1 MIFQLTY
8 TAYATEIRS
17 SLCNNV
23 TFLLFT
29 YAKLE
34 RYHLL
39 YLQFILIVIV
49 IYNNINWLQPK
60 NNMSPAPTTVG
71 QLMTEKL
78 ETINPSDTAQE
89 AAKKM
94 RDKKVSS
101 LVITDREDR
110 PIGIVTE
117 RDLVRQ
123 VCTRDVNSN
132 AVIVH
137 QIMSS
142 PLVTIDANSSA
153 EVAADIMIQNKVR
166 HLLVMDEN
174 KVLGIIT
181 PSDFTGY
188 LKEKLNLDDVNARI
202 LQSLKEEEEKEK

>member
-1 MIFQLTY
+1 MPS
-8 TAYATEIRS
+8 AT
-17 SLCNNV
+17 
-23 TFLLFT
+23 
-29 YAKLE
+29 
-34 RYHLL
+34 
-39 YLQFILIVIV
+39 
-49 IYNNINWLQPK
+49 
-60 NNMSPAPTTVG
+60 TTVG
-71 QLMTEKL
+71 QLMTERL
-78 ETINPSDTAQE
+78 ETISPSDTAQE

-101 LVITDREDR
+101 LVVTDVEDK

-123 VCTRDVNSN
+123 VCTKAINSN
-132 AVIVH
+132 DVIVH
-137 QIMSS
+137 RIMSS
-142 PLVTIDANSSA
+142 PLATIDANSSV

-166 HLLVMDEN
+166 HLLVVDEN

-202 LQSLKEEEEKEK
+202 LQSLKEDEDEESKSKTQLP

>member
-1 MIFQLTY
+1 M
-8 TAYATEIRS
+8 
-17 SLCNNV
+17 
-23 TFLLFT
+23 
-29 YAKLE
+29 
-34 RYHLL
+34 
-39 YLQFILIVIV
+39 
-49 IYNNINWLQPK
+49 P
-60 NNMSPAPTTVG
+60 SPPTTVG
-71 QLMTEKL
+71 QLMTERL
-78 ETINPSDTAQE
+78 ETISPSDTAQE

-101 LVITDREDR
+101 LVVTDLEDK

-123 VCTRDVNSN
+123 VCTKVINSN
-132 AVIVH
+132 DVIVH
-137 QIMSS
+137 HIMSS
-142 PLVTIDANSSA
+142 PLATIDANSSV

-166 HLLVMDEN
+166 HLLVVDEN

-202 LQSLKEEEEKEK
+202 LQSLKEDEEEKENEK

>member
-1 MIFQLTY
+1 MPS
-8 TAYATEIRS
+8 AT
-17 SLCNNV
+17 
-23 TFLLFT
+23 
-29 YAKLE
+29 
-34 RYHLL
+34 
-39 YLQFILIVIV
+39 
-49 IYNNINWLQPK
+49 
-60 NNMSPAPTTVG
+60 TTVG
-71 QLMTEKL
+71 QLMTERL
-78 ETINPSDTAQE
+78 ETISPSDTAQE

-101 LVITDREDR
+101 LVVTDVEDK

-123 VCTRDVNSN
+123 VCTKVINSN
-132 AVIVH
+132 EVIVH
-137 QIMSS
+137 HIMSS
-142 PLVTIDANSSA
+142 PLATIDANSSV

-166 HLLVMDEN
+166 HLLVVNEN

-202 LQSLKEEEEKEK
+202 LQSLKEDEEEKENEK

>member
-1 MIFQLTY
+1 MPS
-8 TAYATEIRS
+8 AT
-17 SLCNNV
+17 
-23 TFLLFT
+23 
-29 YAKLE
+29 
-34 RYHLL
+34 
-39 YLQFILIVIV
+39 
-49 IYNNINWLQPK
+49 
-60 NNMSPAPTTVG
+60 TTVG
-71 QLMTEKL
+71 QLMTERL
-78 ETINPSDTAQE
+78 ETISPSDTAQE

-101 LVITDREDR
+101 LVVTDVEDK

-123 VCTRDVNSN
+123 VCTKAINSN
-132 AVIVH
+132 DVIVH
-137 QIMSS
+137 RIMSS
-142 PLVTIDANSSA
+142 PLATIDANSSV

-166 HLLVMDEN
+166 HLLVVDEN

-202 LQSLKEEEEKEK
+202 LQSLKEDEEEENSSATISKSTA

>member
-1 MIFQLTY
+1 MPS
-8 TAYATEIRS
+8 AT
-17 SLCNNV
+17 
-23 TFLLFT
+23 
-29 YAKLE
+29 
-34 RYHLL
+34 
-39 YLQFILIVIV
+39 
-49 IYNNINWLQPK
+49 
-60 NNMSPAPTTVG
+60 TTVG
-71 QLMTEKL
+71 QLMTERL
-78 ETINPSDTAQE
+78 ETISPSDTAQE

-101 LVITDREDR
+101 LVVTDVEDK

-123 VCTRDVNSN
+123 VCTKVINSN
-132 AVIVH
+132 DVIVH
-137 QIMSS
+137 HIMSS
-142 PLVTIDANSSA
+142 PLATIDANSSV

-166 HLLVMDEN
+166 HLLVVDEN

-202 LQSLKEEEEKEK
+202 LQSLKEDEEEENSSTTVSKSTA

>member
-1 MIFQLTY
+1 M
-8 TAYATEIRS
+8 
-17 SLCNNV
+17 
-23 TFLLFT
+23 
-29 YAKLE
+29 
-34 RYHLL
+34 
-39 YLQFILIVIV
+39 
-49 IYNNINWLQPK
+49 P
-60 NNMSPAPTTVG
+60 SPPTTVG
-71 QLMTEKL
+71 QLMTERL
-78 ETINPSDTAQE
+78 ETISPSDTAQE

-101 LVITDREDR
+101 LVVTDLEDK

-123 VCTRDVNSN
+123 VCTKVINSN
-132 AVIVH
+132 DVIVH
-137 QIMSS
+137 HIMSS
-142 PLVTIDANSSA
+142 PLATIDANSSV

-166 HLLVMDEN
+166 HLLVVDEN

-202 LQSLKEEEEKEK
+202 LQSLKEDEDEESKSKTQLP

>member
-1 MIFQLTY
+1 MPS
-8 TAYATEIRS
+8 AT
-17 SLCNNV
+17 
-23 TFLLFT
+23 
-29 YAKLE
+29 
-34 RYHLL
+34 
-39 YLQFILIVIV
+39 
-49 IYNNINWLQPK
+49 
-60 NNMSPAPTTVG
+60 TTVG
-71 QLMTEKL
+71 QLMTERL
-78 ETINPSDTAQE
+78 ETISPSDTAQE

-101 LVITDREDR
+101 LVVTDVEDK

-123 VCTRDVNSN
+123 VCTKVINSN
-132 AVIVH
+132 DVIVH
-137 QIMSS
+137 RIMSS
-142 PLVTIDANSSA
+142 PLATIDANSSV

-166 HLLVMDEN
+166 HLLVVDEN

-202 LQSLKEEEEKEK
+202 LQSLKEDEEEENSSTTISKSTAYKFI

>member
-1 MIFQLTY
+1 M
-8 TAYATEIRS
+8 
-17 SLCNNV
+17 
-23 TFLLFT
+23 
-29 YAKLE
+29 
-34 RYHLL
+34 
-39 YLQFILIVIV
+39 
-49 IYNNINWLQPK
+49 P
-60 NNMSPAPTTVG
+60 SPPTTVG
-71 QLMTEKL
+71 QLMTERL
-78 ETINPSDTAQE
+78 ETISPSDTAQE

-101 LVITDREDR
+101 LVVTDVEDK

-123 VCTRDVNSN
+123 VCTKVINSN
-132 AVIVH
+132 DVIVH
-137 QIMSS
+137 HIMSS
-142 PLVTIDANSSA
+142 PLATIDANSSV

-166 HLLVMDEN
+166 HLLVVNEN

-202 LQSLKEEEEKEK
+202 LQSLKEDEEEKENEK

>member
-1 MIFQLTY
+1 MPS
-8 TAYATEIRS
+8 AT
-17 SLCNNV
+17 
-23 TFLLFT
+23 
-29 YAKLE
+29 
-34 RYHLL
+34 
-39 YLQFILIVIV
+39 
-49 IYNNINWLQPK
+49 
-60 NNMSPAPTTVG
+60 TTVG
-71 QLMTEKL
+71 QLMTERL
-78 ETINPSDTAQE
+78 ETISPSDTAQE

-101 LVITDREDR
+101 LVVTDVEDK

-123 VCTRDVNSN
+123 VCTKVINSN
-132 AVIVH
+132 DVIVH
-137 QIMSS
+137 HIMSS
-142 PLVTIDANSSA
+142 PLATIDANSSV

-166 HLLVMDEN
+166 HLLVVDEN

-202 LQSLKEEEEKEK
+202 LQSLKEDEEEKENGK